1 MEVLRRSV
9 KAVLFNLDFILLQL
23 KLCCQVDSKITKK
36 NWEAWKLKVFLEFS
50 QQLIPGAVMDRD
62 SMIKALEQ
70 SGYEYDLIVVGGGA
84 SGLGA
89 ALEAV
94 SRGYRTILLEQD
106 DFAKGTSS
114 RSTKLVH
121 GGVRYLA
128 QGNIS
133 LVLEA
138 LRERGRLKKNAPHLV
153 KDQAFVIPCY
163 NWWCVPF
170 YTIGLTLYDMMAGRL
185 SIGRSVPLSAR
196 GTRKA
201 LPALLTRKLRGG
213 VRYFDCQFDDAR
225 LAVNLAQTVAEKG
238 GLVINH
244 MKVGSLILDGDRV
257 TGVKAEDRE
266 SGKKYDIS
274 AAAVI
279 NATGVFVDNI
289 LKMEN
294 PEARDVV
301 KPSQGIHL
309 VLDQDFLKGEEA
321 LMIPKTSDGRVLF
334 AVPWHNRVV
343 VGTTDVEK
351 EHAEL
356 EPLAEDV
363 EVEYILE
370 TARLYMEK
378 APERSDVLAVFTGL
392 RPLAAPAAEG
402 KKTKEISR
410 GHKILIS
417 KGGLITLT
425 GGKWTTYRKMAEDV
439 VDSAALQA
447 GLPVQESQTPNLK
460 IHGYKE
466 GVDHMDPL
474 YWYGSDREH
483 IDKLIAEDPVL
494 GAVVSDRVQLIRAQV
509 VWAVRQEMARTLE
522 DCLSRR
528 IRALQL
534 DARECIRIAPEVATL
549 MATELGKDKAWESAQ
564 VESFTQLAGMH
575 LLQ

>member
-1 MEVLRRSV
+1 M
-9 KAVLFNLDFILLQL
+9 N
-23 KLCCQVDSKITKK
+23 
-36 NWEAWKLKVFLEFS
+36 
-50 QQLIPGAVMDRD
+50 RD
-62 SMIKALEQ
+62 SMINALEL
-70 SGYEYDLIVVGGGA
+70 SGYEYDLIVIGGGA

-89 ALEAV
+89 ALEAQ

-133 LVLEA
+133 LVMEA
-138 LRERGRLKKNAPHLV
+138 LKERGRLKKNAPHLV

-170 YTIGLTLYDMMAGRL
+170 YTIGLTMYDMMAGRL
-185 SIGRSVPLSAR
+185 GIGRSVPLSAR
-196 GTRKA
+196 GARKA
-201 LPALLTRKLRGG
+201 LPALITRKLRGG

-225 LAVNLAQTVAEKG
+225 LAVNLAQSVADKG
-238 GLVINH
+238 GIVINH
-244 MKVGSLILDGDRV
+244 MKVCGLNMDGDKI
-257 TGVKAEDRE
+257 TGVTAEDRE
-266 SGKKYDIS
+266 SGKEYNIR

-279 NATGVFVDNI
+279 NATGVFVDDI

-309 VLDQDFLKGEEA
+309 VLDPEFLKGEEA

-334 AVPWHNRVV
+334 VVPWHNRVV

-351 EHAEL
+351 PHAEL

-370 TARLYMEK
+370 TARLYMEQ
-378 APERSDVLAVFTGL
+378 APSRSDVLAVFAGL
-392 RPLAAPAAEG
+392 RPLAAPAADG

-439 VDSAALQA
+439 VDSAAKQA
-447 GLPVQESQTPNLK
+447 ELPVRESLTPYLK

-466 GVDHMDPL
+466 GVDHSDPL

-494 GAVVSDRVQLIRAQV
+494 GTVVSERVQLIKAQV
-509 VWAVRQEMARTLE
+509 VLAVRQEMARTLE

-534 DARECIRIAPEVATL
+534 DARECIRIAPEVAVL
-549 MATELGKDKAWESAQ
+549 MAAEMGKDKAWVSSQ
-564 VESFTQLAGMH
+564 VESFTQLANMH
-575 LLQ
+575 LLN

>member
-1 MEVLRRSV
+1 
-9 KAVLFNLDFILLQL
+9 
-23 KLCCQVDSKITKK
+23 
-36 NWEAWKLKVFLEFS
+36 
-50 QQLIPGAVMDRD
+50 MDRE
-62 SMIKALEQ
+62 SMIKALED
-70 SGYEYDLIVVGGGA
+70 SGLEYDVIIIGGGA

-89 ALEAV
+89 ALEAA
-94 SRGYRTILLEQD
+94 SRGYRTLLLEQD

-128 QGNIS
+128 QGNIT

-170 YTIGLTLYDMMAGRL
+170 YTIGLTLYDLMAGRL
-185 SIGRSVPLSAR
+185 GIGRSVPLSAR
-196 GTRKA
+196 GARSA
-201 LPALLTRKLRGG
+201 LPALKTRKLRGG
-213 VRYFDCQFDDAR
+213 VRYYDCQFDDAR

-238 GLVINH
+238 GVVINH
-244 MKVGSLILDGDRV
+244 MQVTGLKLDDEKVG
-257 TGVKAEDRE
+257 GVIAKDIE
-266 SGKKYDIS
+266 SNKTYEIS
-274 AAAVI
+274 AVSVI
-279 NATGVFVDNI
+279 NATGVWVDDI

-309 VLDQDFLKGEEA
+309 VLEPEFLKGEEA

-351 EHAEL
+351 QYAEL
-356 EPLAEDV
+356 EPHAEDE
-363 EVEYILE
+363 EVEYILS
-370 TARLYMEK
+370 TARLYMEHP
-378 APERSDVLAVFTGL
+378 PERSDVQAVFTGL

-410 GHKILIS
+410 GHKVLIS
-417 KGGLITLT
+417 KGGLVTLT

-439 VDSAALQA
+439 VKAAARQA
-447 GLPVQESQTPNLK
+447 GLPEKISVTMNMR
-460 IHGYKE
+460 IHGYLDK
-466 GVDHMDPL
+466 VDHADPL
-474 YWYGSDREH
+474 YWYGSDLEKIRE
-483 IDKLIAEDPVL
+483 IIKGNPVL
-494 GAVVSDRVQLIRAQV
+494 GNQISERIQLNGAQV
-509 VWAVRQEMARTLE
+509 VWAVRHEMARTLE

-528 IRALQL
+528 HRALQL
-534 DARECIRIAPEVATL
+534 DARECIRIAPEVASI
-549 MATELGKDKAWESAQ
+549 MAAELGRDQVWEKEQVKAFTALAQ
-564 VESFTQLAGMH
+564 VH
-575 LLQ
+575 LLN

>member
-1 MEVLRRSV
+1 MNRV
-9 KAVLFNLDFILLQL
+9 
-23 KLCCQVDSKITKK
+23 
-36 NWEAWKLKVFLEFS
+36 
-50 QQLIPGAVMDRD
+50 
-62 SMIKALEQ
+62 SMIKELEQ
-70 SGYEYDLIVVGGGA
+70 SGLEYDIIVIGGGA

-89 ALEAV
+89 ALESV

-170 YTIGLTLYDMMAGRL
+170 YTIGLTLYDLMAGRL
-185 SIGRSVPLSAR
+185 GIGRSVPLSAR
-196 GTRKA
+196 GARKA

-244 MKVGSLILDGDRV
+244 MKVGGLILYGDRV
-257 TGVKAEDRE
+257 TGVKAEDHE
-266 SGKKYDIS
+266 SGKKYEIS
-274 AAAVI
+274 ASVVI

-301 KPSQGIHL
+301 KP
-309 VLDQDFLKGEEA
+309 
-321 LMIPKTSDGRVLF
+321 GRVLF

-351 EHAEL
+351 QHAEL

-370 TARLYMEK
+370 TARLYMNH

-439 VDSAALQA
+439 VDSAAKQA
-447 GLPVQESQTPNLK
+447 GLPVRESLTPNLK

-466 GVDHMDPL
+466 GVDHSDPL

-494 GAVVSDRVQLIRAQV
+494 GAVISDRVQLIKAQV

-534 DARECIRIAPEVATL
+534 DARECIRIAPEVAAL
-549 MATELGKDKAWESAQ
+549 MTAELGKDKAWENAQ
-564 VESFTQLAGMH
+564 VESFTQLAGKH

>member
-1 MEVLRRSV
+1 
-9 KAVLFNLDFILLQL
+9 
-23 KLCCQVDSKITKK
+23 
-36 NWEAWKLKVFLEFS
+36 
-50 QQLIPGAVMDRD
+50 MDRD
-62 SMIKALEQ
+62 KMMKALEQ
-70 SGYEYDLIVVGGGA
+70 SGTAYDVIIIGGGA

-94 SRGYRTILLEQD
+94 SRGYKTVLLEQD

-138 LRERGRLKKNAPHLV
+138 LKERGRLKKNAPHLV
-153 KDQAFVIPCY
+153 KNQAFVIPCY

-170 YTIGLTLYDMMAGRL
+170 YTIGLTMYDMMAGRL
-185 SIGRSVPLSAR
+185 GIGRSVPLSRKGA
-196 GTRKA
+196 RKA
-201 LPALLTRKLRGG
+201 LPGIKAKNLRGG

-225 LAVNLAQTVAEKG
+225 LAVNLAQSVAEKG

-244 MKVGSLILDGDRV
+244 MKVVGLSMDGNRV
-257 TGVKAEDRE
+257 SGVSAEDRE
-266 SGKKYDIS
+266 SGKTYDIL
-274 AAAVI
+274 AAVVI
-279 NATGVFVDNI
+279 NATGVFVDDI

-309 VLDQDFLKGEEA
+309 VMAEDFLKGEEA

-351 EHAEL
+351 QHAEL
-356 EPLAEDV
+356 EPVAEEQ

-378 APERSDVLAVFTGL
+378 APQRSDVLAVFTGL

-410 GHKILIS
+410 GHKIFIS
-417 KGGLITLT
+417 SGGLITLT

-439 VDSAALQA
+439 VDTASGQA
-447 GLPVQESQTPNLK
+447 KLPEKESVTPTLR

-466 GVDHMDPL
+466 GVDHSDPL
-474 YWYGSDREH
+474 YWYGSDRQQ
-483 IDKLIAEDPVL
+483 IDKLIKEDSAL
-494 GAVVSDRVQLIRAQV
+494 GAVISEKLSVIKAQV
-509 VWAVRQEMARTLE
+509 VWAVREEMARSLE
-522 DCLSRR
+522 DCLARR

-534 DARECIRIAPEVATL
+534 DARESIRMAPAVAAI
-549 MATELGKDKAWESAQ
+549 MASELEKDKQWESSQ
-564 VESFTQLAGMH
+564 VETFTKLANMH
-575 LLQ
+575 ILN

>member
-1 MEVLRRSV
+1 
-9 KAVLFNLDFILLQL
+9 
-23 KLCCQVDSKITKK
+23 
-36 NWEAWKLKVFLEFS
+36 
-50 QQLIPGAVMDRD
+50 MDRD

-70 SGYEYDLIVVGGGA
+70 SGTEYDVIVIGGGA
-84 SGLGA
+84 SGLGS

-94 SRGYRTILLEQD
+94 SRGYRTVLLEQD

-138 LRERGRLKKNAPHLV
+138 LKERGRLKKNAPHLV
-153 KDQAFVIPCY
+153 KDQSFVIPCY

-170 YTIGLTLYDMMAGRL
+170 YTIGLTLYDLMAGKL
-185 SIGRSVPLSAR
+185 GIGRSVPLSAR
-196 GTRKA
+196 GVRKA
-201 LPALLTRKLRGG
+201 LPALKTRKLRGG

-225 LAVNLAQTVAEKG
+225 LAVNLAQSVAERG
-238 GLVINH
+238 GVVINH
-244 MKVGSLILDGDRV
+244 MKVTGLNLEGKRV
-257 TGVKAEDRE
+257 SGVTVEDRE
-266 SGKKYDIS
+266 SGKKFQIS
-274 AAAVI
+274 AAVVI
-279 NATGVFVDNI
+279 NATGVFVDHI

-309 VLDQDFLKGEEA
+309 VMAQDFLKGKEA

-351 EHAEL
+351 QHAEF
-356 EPLAEDV
+356 EPVAEDV

-378 APERSDVLAVFTGL
+378 APNRSDVLAVFTGL

-410 GHKILIS
+410 GHKILVS
-417 KGGLITLT
+417 EGGLITLT

-439 VDSAALQA
+439 VDRAAKRA
-447 GLPVQESQTPNLK
+447 HLPVQKSVTPTLK
-460 IHGYKE
+460 IHGYME
-466 GVDHMDPL
+466 GVDQSDPL
-474 YWYGSDREH
+474 YWYGSDREL
-483 IDKLIAEDPVL
+483 IDSLVKEDPEM
-494 GAVVSDRVQLIRAQV
+494 GAVISDRLHIIRAQV
-509 VWAVRQEMARTLE
+509 ILAVREEMARTLE
-522 DCLSRR
+522 DCLARR

-534 DARECIRIAPEVATL
+534 DARESVRIAPAVATII
-549 MATELGKDKAWESAQ
+549 ASELGKDQHWETGQ
-564 VESFTQLAGMH
+564 VEAFTELASIH
-575 LLQ
+575 ILN

>member
-1 MEVLRRSV
+1 M
-9 KAVLFNLDFILLQL
+9 N
-23 KLCCQVDSKITKK
+23 
-36 NWEAWKLKVFLEFS
+36 
-50 QQLIPGAVMDRD
+50 RD
-62 SMIKALEQ
+62 SMINALEQ
-70 SGYEYDLIVVGGGA
+70 SGYEYDLVVIGGGA

-89 ALEAV
+89 ALEAQ

-138 LRERGRLKKNAPHLV
+138 LKERGRLKKNAPHLV

-163 NWWCVPF
+163 TWWCVPF
-170 YTIGLTLYDMMAGRL
+170 YTIGLTMYDMMAGRL
-185 SIGRSVPLSAR
+185 GIGRSVPLSAR
-196 GTRKA
+196 GARKA

-225 LAVNLAQTVAEKG
+225 LAVNLAQSVADKG
-238 GLVINH
+238 GVVINH
-244 MKVGSLILDGDRV
+244 MRVDGLILDGDKIGGV
-257 TGVKAEDRE
+257 TAKDRE
-266 SGKKYDIS
+266 SGKEYDIR

-279 NATGVFVDNI
+279 NATGVFVDDI

-309 VLDQDFLKGEEA
+309 VLDPEFLNGEEA

-351 EHAEL
+351 QHAEL

-363 EVEYILE
+363 EVEYILK
-370 TARLYMEK
+370 TARLYLNK
-378 APERSDVLAVFTGL
+378 APSRSDVLAVFTGL

-417 KGGLITLT
+417 RGGLITLT

-439 VDSAALQA
+439 VDSAARQA
-447 GLPVQESQTPNLK
+447 ELSIHKSVTPTLK
-460 IHGYKE
+460 IHGYRE
-466 GVDHMDPL
+466 NVDHSDPL
-474 YWYGSDREH
+474 YWYGSDREQ
-483 IDKLIAEDPVL
+483 IDQLIAENPDMK
-494 GAVVSDRVQLIRAQV
+494 VVISEKVQLIRAQV
-509 VWAVRQEMARTLE
+509 VWAVREEMARTLE

-549 MATELGKDKAWESAQ
+549 MASELGKDKAWVQSQ
-564 VESFTQLAGMH
+564 LESFTQLANMH
-575 LLQ
+575 LLK

>member
-1 MEVLRRSV
+1 MEIKV
-9 KAVLFNLDFILLQL
+9 KFSFTQYVIP
-23 KLCCQVDSKITKK
+23 
-36 NWEAWKLKVFLEFS
+36 EF
-50 QQLIPGAVMDRD
+50 VMDRD
-62 SMIKALEQ
+62 SMIKALEG
-70 SGYEYDLIVVGGGA
+70 SGLEYDIVVIGGGA

-170 YTIGLTLYDMMAGRL
+170 YTIGLTLYDLMAGRL
-185 SIGRSVPLSAR
+185 GIGRSVPLSAR
-196 GTRKA
+196 GARKA
-201 LPALLTRKLRGG
+201 LPALKTRKLRGG

-225 LAVNLAQTVAEKG
+225 LAINLAQSIAEKG
-238 GLVINH
+238 GVVINH
-244 MKVGSLILDGDRV
+244 MKVTGLKLDGNKV
-257 TGVKAEDRE
+257 MGVNAQDLE
-266 SGKKYDIS
+266 SGKNYEIV
-274 AAAVI
+274 AASVI
-279 NATGVFVDNI
+279 NATGVFVDDI
-289 LKMEN
+289 LKMED
-294 PEARDVV
+294 PDARDVV

-309 VLDQDFLKGEEA
+309 VLEPDFLKGEEA

-351 EHAEL
+351 EHAVL
-356 EPLAEDV
+356 EPLAEDQ
-363 EVEYILE
+363 EVEYILA
-370 TARLYMEK
+370 TTRLYMDRP
-378 APERSDVLAVFTGL
+378 PERSDVQAVFTGL

-417 KGGLITLT
+417 KGGLVTLT

-439 VDSAALQA
+439 IDAAARESGLAMKDSVTA
-447 GLPVQESQTPNLK
+447 TMK
-460 IHGYKE
+460 IHAYKE
-466 GVDHMDPL
+466 EVDPSDPL
-474 YWYGSDREH
+474 HWYGSDQ
-483 IDKLIAEDPVL
+483 D
-494 GAVVSDRVQLIRAQV
+494 LIREMVGNDPGLGNLISERVHLIGAQV
-509 VWAVRQEMARTLE
+509 IWAVRKEMARTLE
-522 DCLSRR
+522 DCLARR

-534 DARECIRIAPEVATL
+534 DARECIRIAPEVASL
-549 MATELGKDKAWESAQ
+549 MAAELGRDKAWEKAQ
-564 VESFTQLAGMH
+564 VEAFTSLAQKH
-575 LLQ
+575 LLN

>member
-1 MEVLRRSV
+1 
-9 KAVLFNLDFILLQL
+9 
-23 KLCCQVDSKITKK
+23 
-36 NWEAWKLKVFLEFS
+36 
-50 QQLIPGAVMDRD
+50 
-62 SMIKALEQ
+62 MIKALEQ
-70 SGYEYDLIVVGGGA
+70 SGFEYDIIVIGGGA

-89 ALEAV
+89 ALEAA
-94 SRGYRTILLEQD
+94 SRGYRTLLLEQD

-138 LRERGRLKKNAPHLV
+138 LKERGRLKKNAPHLV

-163 NWWCVPF
+163 QWWCVPF
-170 YTIGLTLYDMMAGRL
+170 YTIGLTMYDLMAGRL
-185 SIGRSVPLSAR
+185 GIGRSVPLSAR

-201 LPALLTRKLRGG
+201 LPALKTKKLRGG

-225 LAVNLAQTVAEKG
+225 LAVNLAQSVAEKG
-238 GLVINH
+238 GVVINH
-244 MKVGSLILDGDRV
+244 MKVVGLKLEGG
-257 TGVKAEDRE
+257 GVSGVSVEDCE
-266 SGKKYDIS
+266 NGKKYDIS

-279 NATGVFVDNI
+279 NATGVWVDDV

-309 VLDQDFLKGEEA
+309 VLAQDFLKGEEA

-351 EHAEL
+351 QHAEL
-356 EPLAEDV
+356 EPHAE
-363 EVEYILE
+363 EVEIDYILE
-370 TARLYMEK
+370 TARLYMED
-378 APERSDVLAVFTGL
+378 PPRRSDVLAVFTGL

-410 GHKILIS
+410 GHKILVS
-417 KGGLITLT
+417 KGGLISLT
-425 GGKWTTYRKMAEDV
+425 GGKWTTYRKMGEDV
-439 VDSAALQA
+439 INSAEKQL
-447 GLPVQESQTPNLK
+447 GLSAKESVTANLK
-460 IHGYKE
+460 IHGHKE
-466 GVDHMDPL
+466 GVDHSDPL
-474 YWYGSDREH
+474 YWYGSDREK
-483 IDKLIAEDPVL
+483 IDLLIAEEPAL
-494 GAVVSDRVQLIRAQV
+494 EAVISEEVHLIRAQV
-509 VWAVRQEMARTLE
+509 VWAVRQEMALTLE
-522 DCLSRR
+522 DCLARR

-534 DARECIRIAPEVATL
+534 DARECIRIAPEVAAI
-549 MATELGKDKAWESAQ
+549 MAAELGKDKAWESTQ
-564 VESFTQLAGMH
+564 VESFTQLAKMH
-575 LLQ
+575 LLN

>member
-1 MEVLRRSV
+1 MEIKV
-9 KAVLFNLDFILLQL
+9 KFSFTQYVIPEIIM
-23 KLCCQVDSKITKK
+23 DS
-36 NWEAWKLKVFLEFS
+36 E
-50 QQLIPGAVMDRD
+50 
-62 SMIKALEQ
+62 SMIKALEE
-70 SGYEYDLIVVGGGA
+70 SGLEYDIIIIGGGA

-94 SRGYRTILLEQD
+94 SRGYRTLLLEQD

-170 YTIGLTLYDMMAGRL
+170 YTIGLTLYDLMAGRL
-185 SIGRSVPLSAR
+185 GIGRSVPLSAR
-196 GTRKA
+196 GAHAA
-201 LPALLTRKLRGG
+201 LPALKTRKLRGG
-213 VRYFDCQFDDAR
+213 VRYYDCQFDDAR
-225 LAVNLAQTVAEKG
+225 LAINLAQSVAGQG
-238 GLVINH
+238 GIVINH
-244 MKVGSLILDGDRV
+244 MQVTGLKLEGEKVGGV
-257 TGVKAEDRE
+257 TAKDME
-266 SGKKYDIS
+266 SGLSYEIS
-274 AAAVI
+274 AASVI
-279 NATGVFVDNI
+279 KATGVFVDNI
-289 LKMEN
+289 LKMED

-309 VLDQDFLKGEEA
+309 VLEAEFLNGEEA

-351 EHAEL
+351 QHAEL
-356 EPLAEDV
+356 EPLAKDE
-363 EVEYILE
+363 EVEYILA
-370 TARLYMEK
+370 TARLYMEHP
-378 APERSDVLAVFTGL
+378 PERPDVQAVFTGL

-417 KGGLITLT
+417 KGGLVTLT

-439 VDSAALQA
+439 VAAAAEQA
-447 GLPVQESQTPNLK
+447 GLPKQKSVTAGMK
-460 IHGYKE
+460 IHGYQE
-466 GVDHMDPL
+466 DVDHTDTL
-474 YWYGSDREH
+474 YWYGSDLEKIREIIKGDPALGKH
-483 IDKLIAEDPVL
+483 ISK
-494 GAVVSDRVQLIRAQV
+494 RVQLIGAQV
-509 VWAVRQEMARTLE
+509 IWAVRSEMARTLE

-528 IRALQL
+528 HRALQL
-534 DARECIRIAPEVATL
+534 DARECIRIAPEVASL
-549 MATELGKDKAWESAQ
+549 MAAELGRDKVWEKEQ
-564 VESFTQLAGMH
+564 VEAFTALAQMH
-575 LLQ
+575 LLN